1 MRKLGSNLSTTVN
14 VYNTSYKEL
23 NKIDKDVMRLTG
35 RAESGF
41 EALAIDRPH
50 IGEEKNEQRLS
61 TNNSCGHDPNRG
73 AAFGNSTCLG
83 TTASFSS

>member
-35 RAESGF
+35 RAEPGF
-41 EALAIDRPH
+41 EPLAIDRPQ
-50 IGEEKNEQRLS
+50 IGEE
-61 TNNSCGHDPNRG
+61 
-73 AAFGNSTCLG
+73 
-83 TTASFSS
+83 